1 MNYPIIVN
9 TVGKKPRDKIY
20 PISFS
25 IPKEKIVSHIPEKTK
40 LLATIIPGKPETY
53 IYGNSEIDYYIDYR
67 RSIFGMTTKKAG
79 WDCMRHYE
87 IMANGCIPYFPD
99 LTNCPIET
107 MTTFPKDL
115 ILEGNRLYE
124 KYKTLDF
131 AHIQKHYRSEYECL
145 IQRILEFV
153 RIHLT
158 TESIARM
165 MIEKTYMSVTPFP
178 VENTKSNQSISFISA
193 HEEDILNEKWCKKI
207 LFLSGSLYPDYLRCL
222 TLHGLKQLFGSNCH
236 DYPRIPHMYTDY
248 VSMHEN
254 RELYGNGFS
263 YSRLLAPELHD
274 YKMDETVETDIQR
287 GVYDMVIYGSL
298 HRGLP
303 MIELVLRCFP
313 KEKVV
318 FLCGEDIH
326 QNGVPHKCPMREIT
340 RDGHSIFIRELGDIG
355 AINPV
360 I

>member
-1 MNYPIIVN
+1 MNYPVIIN
-9 TVGKKPRDKIY
+9 TVKTPNKIDTIIHNRESCQKNKIY

-25 IPKEKIVSHIPEKTK
+25 IPSEKIVTNIPEKTK

-53 IYGNSEIDYYIDYR
+53 IYGNSEIDYYMDYR

-99 LTNCPIET
+99 IMNCPIET

-115 ILEGNRLYE
+115 IMEGNRLYE
-124 KYKTLDF
+124 KYTHLDIG
-131 AHIQKHYRSEYECL
+131 HIQQHFRYEYEDL
-145 IQRILEFV
+145 IRRILDYV
-153 RIHLT
+153 RVHLT
-158 TESIARM
+158 TESIARV
-165 MIEKTYMSVTPFP
+165 IVEKTYPP
-178 VENTKSNQSISFISA
+178 VEKV
-193 HEEDILNEKWCKKI
+193 

-222 TLHGLKQLFGSNCH
+222 TLHGLKQVFGANCH
-236 DYPRIPHMYTDY
+236 DYPRVPHMYSDY
-248 VSMHEN
+248 ISMHNN

-274 YKMDETVETDIQR
+274 YKKDETIEMDIQR

-298 HRGLP
+298 HRGLT
-303 MIELVLRCFP
+303 MIDLVLRCFP

-326 QNGVPHKCPMREIT
+326 QNGVPHKCPLREIS
-340 RDGHSIFIRELGDIG
+340 RDGHSIFIRELGDIRV
-355 AINPV
+355 INPV

>member
-1 MNYPIIVN
+1 
-9 TVGKKPRDKIY
+9 
-20 PISFS
+20 
-25 IPKEKIVSHIPEKTK
+25 
-40 LLATIIPGKPETY
+40 
-53 IYGNSEIDYYIDYR
+53 
-67 RSIFGMTTKKAG
+67 MTTKKAG

-99 LTNCPIET
+99 LATCPIET

-131 AHIQKHYRSEYECL
+131 GHIQQHFRSEYEDL
-145 IQRILEFV
+145 IRRILEYV

-158 TESIARM
+158 TESIARG
-165 MIEKTYMSVTPFP
+165 IVVKTNPSVEKV
-178 VENTKSNQSISFISA
+178 
-193 HEEDILNEKWCKKI
+193 

-222 TLHGLKQLFGSNCH
+222 TLHGLKQVFGANCH
-236 DYPRIPHMYTDY
+236 DYPRVPHMYSDY
-248 VSMHEN
+248 VSVHNN

-274 YKMDETVETDIQR
+274 YKKDETIEMDIQR

-326 QNGVPHKCPMREIT
+326 QNGVPHKCPLREIS

-355 AINPV
+355 VINPV